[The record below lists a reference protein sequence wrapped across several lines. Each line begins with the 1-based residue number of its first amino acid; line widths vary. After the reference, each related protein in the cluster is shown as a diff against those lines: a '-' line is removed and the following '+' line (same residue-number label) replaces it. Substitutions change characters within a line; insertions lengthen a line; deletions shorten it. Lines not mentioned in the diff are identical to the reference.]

1 MTTPVQ
7 LAYKNL
13 LLVCMACAQLW
24 AQAQTA
30 APAPAPSPTLASLV
44 RDALDSH
51 PTTQSQRALVA
62 SAAAGVE
69 SARWQFYPTP
79 SVSLENA
86 TTSGTDPS
94 YQGDNRV
101 ATLRLQQPLYTGGR
115 LTAGADKAQASLDQS
130 QAALEESRLQ
140 LSLRVV
146 QAYGEWLSAHLKVQ
160 ASQKNEDTHNR
171 LLRQVQRRI
180 EEGVSA
186 ESDRVL
192 ALGRLDAV
200 RAEVTATQVQGD
212 MALARLGQLLGR
224 PIVGAALTRTVATP
238 RPVSALTAA
247 LLEQALGQS
256 AALQKAQSQVRVQE
270 ATVVERR
277 ADLLPEIYL
286 RAERQYGNF
295 NFANGAPV
303 NRFFVGVSSRLGAG
317 LSGLSNVAAARSQ
330 LEAARARVGEARAAW
345 WPSLSLT
352 AQGGGVSSELS
363 NLLKS
368 GASTWGVGL
377 LGALPLFDGGRR
389 EAGVNVAQAQLDG
402 SVIAF
407 REQFLLALK
416 DVEDQLGALALLQA
430 QGEANTRAV
439 AAAGQ
444 ALKLSDTRYRNG
456 LVSQLELLDARR
468 SELANR
474 RAALQVRSAQYQA
487 TVGLIRALGGG
498 WRDES
503 VRLAA
508 GRP

>member
-13 LLVCMACAQLW
+13 LLVCMACASVW
-24 AQAQTA
+24 AQAQTT
-30 APAPAPSPTLASLV
+30 APASVPSPTLASLV

-51 PTTQSQRALVA
+51 PATQSQRALVA

-79 SVSLENA
+79 SVSVENA
-86 TTSGTDPS
+86 TTSGADPS

-101 ATLRLQQPLYTGGR
+101 ATLRLQQPLYSGGR

-180 EEGVSA
+180 DEGVSA

-200 RAEVTATQVQGD
+200 RAEVTAAQVQGD

-224 PIVGAALTRTVATP
+224 PIAGAALTRTVATP
-238 RPVSALTAA
+238 RPVSAQTAA

-303 NRFFVGVSSRLGAG
+303 NRLFVGVSSRLGAG

-330 LEAARARVGEARAAW
+330 LEAALAEVQVQTRNLNEQVLADHAQFTATERRLASVQA
-345 WPSLSLT
+345 SL
-352 AQGGGVSSELS
+352 
-363 NLLKS
+363 
-368 GASTWGVGL
+368 
-377 LGALPLFDGGRR
+377 
-389 EAGVNVAQAQLDG
+389 
-402 SVIAF
+402 
-407 REQFLLALK
+407 
-416 DVEDQLGALALLQA
+416 
-430 QGEANTRAV
+430 
-439 AAAGQ
+439 
-444 ALKLSDTRYRNG
+444 
-456 LVSQLELLDARR
+456 
-468 SELANR
+468 
-474 RAALQVRSAQYQA
+474 RSAQS
-487 TVGLIRALGGG
+487 VS
-498 WRDES
+498 ES
-503 VRLAA
+503 FDRQFLA
-508 GRP
+508 GRKTWLDVMNAARELAQTEAQIADLLSTQVVVSWRLSFYTQGIEAVTQGTP

>member
-1 MTTPVQ
+1 VQ
-7 LAYKNL
+7 LAYKYL
-13 LLVCMACAQLW
+13 LLVCMACAPLW

-200 RAEVTATQVQGD
+200 RAEVTAAQVQGD

-330 LEAARARVGEARAAW
+330 LEAALAEVQVQTRNLIEQVLADHAQFMATERRLASVQA
-345 WPSLSLT
+345 SL
-352 AQGGGVSSELS
+352 
-363 NLLKS
+363 
-368 GASTWGVGL
+368 
-377 LGALPLFDGGRR
+377 
-389 EAGVNVAQAQLDG
+389 
-402 SVIAF
+402 
-407 REQFLLALK
+407 
-416 DVEDQLGALALLQA
+416 
-430 QGEANTRAV
+430 
-439 AAAGQ
+439 
-444 ALKLSDTRYRNG
+444 
-456 LVSQLELLDARR
+456 
-468 SELANR
+468 
-474 RAALQVRSAQYQA
+474 RSAQS
-487 TVGLIRALGGG
+487 VS
-498 WRDES
+498 ES
-503 VRLAA
+503 FDRQFLA
-508 GRP
+508 GRKTWLDVMNAARELAQTEAQIADLLSTQVVVSWRLSFYTQGIEAVTQGTP

>member
-1 MTTPVQ
+1 MTCAPV
-7 LAYKNL
+7 
-13 LLVCMACAQLW
+13 W

-171 LLRQVQRRI
+171 LLQQVQRRI
-180 EEGVSA
+180 GEGVSA

-200 RAEVTATQVQGD
+200 RAEVTAAQVQGD

-330 LEAARARVGEARAAW
+330 LEAALAEVQVQTRNLNEQVLADHAQFMATERRLASVQA
-345 WPSLSLT
+345 SL
-352 AQGGGVSSELS
+352 
-363 NLLKS
+363 
-368 GASTWGVGL
+368 
-377 LGALPLFDGGRR
+377 
-389 EAGVNVAQAQLDG
+389 
-402 SVIAF
+402 
-407 REQFLLALK
+407 
-416 DVEDQLGALALLQA
+416 
-430 QGEANTRAV
+430 
-439 AAAGQ
+439 
-444 ALKLSDTRYRNG
+444 
-456 LVSQLELLDARR
+456 
-468 SELANR
+468 
-474 RAALQVRSAQYQA
+474 RSAQS
-487 TVGLIRALGGG
+487 VS
-498 WRDES
+498 ES
-503 VRLAA
+503 FDRQFLA
-508 GRP
+508 GRKTWLDVMNAARELAQTEAQIADLLSTQVVVSWRLSFYTQGIEAVTQGTP

>member
-1 MTTPVQ
+1 MQ

-330 LEAARARVGEARAAW
+330 LEAALAEVQVQTRNLIEQVLADHAQFMATERRLASMQA
-345 WPSLSLT
+345 SL
-352 AQGGGVSSELS
+352 
-363 NLLKS
+363 
-368 GASTWGVGL
+368 
-377 LGALPLFDGGRR
+377 
-389 EAGVNVAQAQLDG
+389 
-402 SVIAF
+402 
-407 REQFLLALK
+407 
-416 DVEDQLGALALLQA
+416 
-430 QGEANTRAV
+430 
-439 AAAGQ
+439 
-444 ALKLSDTRYRNG
+444 
-456 LVSQLELLDARR
+456 
-468 SELANR
+468 
-474 RAALQVRSAQYQA
+474 RSAQS
-487 TVGLIRALGGG
+487 VS
-498 WRDES
+498 ES
-503 VRLAA
+503 FDRQFLA
-508 GRP
+508 GRKTWLDVMNAARELAQTEAQIADLLSTQVVVSWRLSFYTQGIEAVTQGTP

>member
-1 MTTPVQ
+1 MQ

-13 LLVCMACAQLW
+13 LLVCMACASVW
-24 AQAQTA
+24 AQAQTT
-30 APAPAPSPTLASLV
+30 APASVPSPTLASLV

-51 PTTQSQRALVA
+51 PATQSQRALVA

-79 SVSLENA
+79 SVSVENA
-86 TTSGTDPS
+86 TTSGADPS

-101 ATLRLQQPLYTGGR
+101 ATLRLQQPLYSGGR

-160 ASQKNEDTHNR
+160 ASQKNEDSHNR

-180 EEGVSA
+180 DEGVSA

-200 RAEVTATQVQGD
+200 RAEVTAAQVQGD

-224 PIVGAALTRTVATP
+224 PIAGAALTRTVATP
-238 RPVSALTAA
+238 RPVSAQTAA

-303 NRFFVGVSSRLGAG
+303 NRLFVGVSSRLGAG

-330 LEAARARVGEARAAW
+330 LEAALAEVQVQTRNLNEQVLADHAQFTATERRLASVQA
-345 WPSLSLT
+345 SL
-352 AQGGGVSSELS
+352 
-363 NLLKS
+363 
-368 GASTWGVGL
+368 
-377 LGALPLFDGGRR
+377 
-389 EAGVNVAQAQLDG
+389 
-402 SVIAF
+402 
-407 REQFLLALK
+407 
-416 DVEDQLGALALLQA
+416 
-430 QGEANTRAV
+430 
-439 AAAGQ
+439 
-444 ALKLSDTRYRNG
+444 
-456 LVSQLELLDARR
+456 
-468 SELANR
+468 
-474 RAALQVRSAQYQA
+474 RSAQS
-487 TVGLIRALGGG
+487 VS
-498 WRDES
+498 ES
-503 VRLAA
+503 FDRQFLA
-508 GRP
+508 GRKTWLDVMNAARELAQTEAQIADLLSTQVVVSWRLSFYTQGIEAVTQGTP

>member
-1 MTTPVQ
+1 MTCAPV
-7 LAYKNL
+7 
-13 LLVCMACAQLW
+13 W

-200 RAEVTATQVQGD
+200 RAEVTAAQVQGD

-330 LEAARARVGEARAAW
+330 LEAALAEVQVQTRNLIEQVLADHAQFMATERRLASMQA
-345 WPSLSLT
+345 SL
-352 AQGGGVSSELS
+352 
-363 NLLKS
+363 
-368 GASTWGVGL
+368 
-377 LGALPLFDGGRR
+377 
-389 EAGVNVAQAQLDG
+389 
-402 SVIAF
+402 
-407 REQFLLALK
+407 
-416 DVEDQLGALALLQA
+416 
-430 QGEANTRAV
+430 
-439 AAAGQ
+439 
-444 ALKLSDTRYRNG
+444 
-456 LVSQLELLDARR
+456 
-468 SELANR
+468 
-474 RAALQVRSAQYQA
+474 RSAQS
-487 TVGLIRALGGG
+487 VS
-498 WRDES
+498 ES
-503 VRLAA
+503 FDRQFLA
-508 GRP
+508 GRKTWLDVMNAARELAQTEAQIADLLSTQVVVSWRLSFYTQGIEAVTQGTP

>member
-1 MTTPVQ
+1 MTIPVQ

-13 LLVCMACAQLW
+13 LLVCMACAPVW
-24 AQAQTA
+24 AQAQTT

-101 ATLRLQQPLYTGGR
+101 ATLRLQQPLYSGGR

-160 ASQKNEDTHNR
+160 ASQKNEDSHNR

-180 EEGVSA
+180 DEGVSA

-200 RAEVTATQVQGD
+200 RAEVTAAQVQGD

-224 PIVGAALTRTVATP
+224 PIVGAALTSTVATP
-238 RPVSALTAA
+238 RPVSAQTAA

-277 ADLLPEIYL
+277 ADLLPEVYL

-295 NFANGAPV
+295 NFTNGAPV
-303 NRFFVGVSSRLGAG
+303 NRLFVGVSSRLGAG

-330 LEAARARVGEARAAW
+330 LEAALAEVQVQTRNLNEQVLADHAQFMATERRLASVQA
-345 WPSLSLT
+345 SL
-352 AQGGGVSSELS
+352 
-363 NLLKS
+363 
-368 GASTWGVGL
+368 
-377 LGALPLFDGGRR
+377 
-389 EAGVNVAQAQLDG
+389 
-402 SVIAF
+402 
-407 REQFLLALK
+407 
-416 DVEDQLGALALLQA
+416 
-430 QGEANTRAV
+430 
-439 AAAGQ
+439 
-444 ALKLSDTRYRNG
+444 
-456 LVSQLELLDARR
+456 
-468 SELANR
+468 
-474 RAALQVRSAQYQA
+474 RSAQS
-487 TVGLIRALGGG
+487 VS
-498 WRDES
+498 ES
-503 VRLAA
+503 FDRQFLA
-508 GRP
+508 GRKTWLDVMNAARELAQTEAIIADLLSTQVVVSWRLSFYTQGIEAVTQGTP

>member
-1 MTTPVQ
+1 MQ

-13 LLVCMACAQLW
+13 LLVCMACAPVW
-24 AQAQTA
+24 AQAQTT
-30 APAPAPSPTLASLV
+30 APAPVPSPTLASLV

-86 TTSGTDPS
+86 TTSGADPS

-101 ATLRLQQPLYTGGR
+101 ATLRLQQPLYSGGR

-180 EEGVSA
+180 DEGVSA

-200 RAEVTATQVQGD
+200 RAEVTAAQVQGD

-303 NRFFVGVSSRLGAG
+303 NRLFVGVSSRLGAG

-330 LEAARARVGEARAAW
+330 LEAALAEVQVQTRNLNEQVLADHAQFTATERRLASVQA
-345 WPSLSLT
+345 SL
-352 AQGGGVSSELS
+352 
-363 NLLKS
+363 
-368 GASTWGVGL
+368 
-377 LGALPLFDGGRR
+377 
-389 EAGVNVAQAQLDG
+389 
-402 SVIAF
+402 
-407 REQFLLALK
+407 
-416 DVEDQLGALALLQA
+416 
-430 QGEANTRAV
+430 
-439 AAAGQ
+439 
-444 ALKLSDTRYRNG
+444 
-456 LVSQLELLDARR
+456 
-468 SELANR
+468 
-474 RAALQVRSAQYQA
+474 RSAQS
-487 TVGLIRALGGG
+487 VS
-498 WRDES
+498 ES
-503 VRLAA
+503 FDRQFLA
-508 GRP
+508 GRKTWLDVMNAARELAQTEAQIADLLSTQVVVSWRLSFYTQGIEAVTQGTP

>member
-13 LLVCMACAQLW
+13 LLVCMACASVW
-24 AQAQTA
+24 AQAQTT
-30 APAPAPSPTLASLV
+30 APAPVPSPTLASLV

-51 PTTQSQRALVA
+51 PATQSQRALVA

-79 SVSLENA
+79 SVSVENA
-86 TTSGTDPS
+86 TTSGADPS

-101 ATLRLQQPLYTGGR
+101 ATLRLQQPLYSGGR

-160 ASQKNEDTHNR
+160 ASQKNEDSHNR

-180 EEGVSA
+180 DEGVSA

-200 RAEVTATQVQGD
+200 RAEVTAAQVQGD

-224 PIVGAALTRTVATP
+224 PIAGAALTRTVATP
-238 RPVSALTAA
+238 RPVSAQTAA

-303 NRFFVGVSSRLGAG
+303 NRLFVGVSSRLGAG

-330 LEAARARVGEARAAW
+330 LEAALAEVQVQTRNLNEQVLADHAQFTATERRLASVQA
-345 WPSLSLT
+345 SL
-352 AQGGGVSSELS
+352 
-363 NLLKS
+363 
-368 GASTWGVGL
+368 
-377 LGALPLFDGGRR
+377 
-389 EAGVNVAQAQLDG
+389 
-402 SVIAF
+402 
-407 REQFLLALK
+407 
-416 DVEDQLGALALLQA
+416 
-430 QGEANTRAV
+430 
-439 AAAGQ
+439 
-444 ALKLSDTRYRNG
+444 
-456 LVSQLELLDARR
+456 
-468 SELANR
+468 
-474 RAALQVRSAQYQA
+474 RSAQS
-487 TVGLIRALGGG
+487 VS
-498 WRDES
+498 ES
-503 VRLAA
+503 FDRQFLA
-508 GRP
+508 GRKTWLDVMNAARELAQTEALIADLLATQVVVSWRLSFYTQGIEAVTQGTP

>member
-1 MTTPVQ
+1 MQ

-13 LLVCMACAQLW
+13 LLVCMACAPLW
-24 AQAQTA
+24 AQAQTT

-115 LTAGADKAQASLDQS
+115 LTAGAEKAQASLDQS

-200 RAEVTATQVQGD
+200 RAEVTAAQVQGD

-330 LEAARARVGEARAAW
+330 LEAALAEVQVQTRNLIEQVLADHAQFMATERRLASVQA
-345 WPSLSLT
+345 SL
-352 AQGGGVSSELS
+352 
-363 NLLKS
+363 
-368 GASTWGVGL
+368 
-377 LGALPLFDGGRR
+377 
-389 EAGVNVAQAQLDG
+389 
-402 SVIAF
+402 
-407 REQFLLALK
+407 
-416 DVEDQLGALALLQA
+416 
-430 QGEANTRAV
+430 
-439 AAAGQ
+439 
-444 ALKLSDTRYRNG
+444 
-456 LVSQLELLDARR
+456 
-468 SELANR
+468 
-474 RAALQVRSAQYQA
+474 RSAQS
-487 TVGLIRALGGG
+487 VS
-498 WRDES
+498 ES
-503 VRLAA
+503 FDRQFLA
-508 GRP
+508 GRKTWLDVMNAARELAQTEAQIADLLSTQVVVSWRLSFYTQGIEAVTQGTP

>member
-13 LLVCMACAQLW
+13 LLVCMACAPVW
-24 AQAQTA
+24 AQAQTT

-51 PTTQSQRALVA
+51 PATQSQRALVA

-86 TTSGTDPS
+86 TTSGADPS

-101 ATLRLQQPLYTGGR
+101 ATFRLQQPLYSGGR

-160 ASQKNEDTHNR
+160 ASQKNEDSHNR

-180 EEGVSA
+180 DEGVSA

-200 RAEVTATQVQGD
+200 RAEVTAAQVQGD

-224 PIVGAALTRTVATP
+224 PIAGDALTRTVATP
-238 RPVSALTAA
+238 RPVSAQTAP

-256 AALQKAQSQVRVQE
+256 AALQKAQSLVRVQE

-295 NFANGAPV
+295 NFTNGAPV
-303 NRFFVGVSSRLGAG
+303 NRLFVGVSSRLGAG
-317 LSGLSNVAAARSQ
+317 LSGLSNVAAAQSQ
-330 LEAARARVGEARAAW
+330 LEAALAEVQVQTRNLNEQVLADHAQFTATERRLASVQA
-345 WPSLSLT
+345 SL
-352 AQGGGVSSELS
+352 
-363 NLLKS
+363 
-368 GASTWGVGL
+368 
-377 LGALPLFDGGRR
+377 
-389 EAGVNVAQAQLDG
+389 
-402 SVIAF
+402 
-407 REQFLLALK
+407 
-416 DVEDQLGALALLQA
+416 
-430 QGEANTRAV
+430 
-439 AAAGQ
+439 
-444 ALKLSDTRYRNG
+444 
-456 LVSQLELLDARR
+456 
-468 SELANR
+468 
-474 RAALQVRSAQYQA
+474 RSAQS
-487 TVGLIRALGGG
+487 VS
-498 WRDES
+498 ES
-503 VRLAA
+503 FDRQFLA
-508 GRP
+508 GRKTWLDVMNAARELAQTEAQIADLLSTQVVVSWRLSFYTQGIEAVTQGTP

>member
-13 LLVCMACAQLW
+13 LLVCMACASVW
-24 AQAQTA
+24 AQAQTT

-86 TTSGTDPS
+86 TTSGADPS

-101 ATLRLQQPLYTGGR
+101 ATLRLQQPLYSGGR

-180 EEGVSA
+180 DEGVSA

-200 RAEVTATQVQGD
+200 RAEVTAAQVQGD

-303 NRFFVGVSSRLGAG
+303 NRLFVGVSSRLGAG

-330 LEAARARVGEARAAW
+330 LEAALAEVQVQTRNLNEQVLADHAQFTATERRLASVQA
-345 WPSLSLT
+345 SL
-352 AQGGGVSSELS
+352 
-363 NLLKS
+363 
-368 GASTWGVGL
+368 
-377 LGALPLFDGGRR
+377 
-389 EAGVNVAQAQLDG
+389 
-402 SVIAF
+402 
-407 REQFLLALK
+407 
-416 DVEDQLGALALLQA
+416 
-430 QGEANTRAV
+430 
-439 AAAGQ
+439 
-444 ALKLSDTRYRNG
+444 
-456 LVSQLELLDARR
+456 
-468 SELANR
+468 
-474 RAALQVRSAQYQA
+474 RSAQS
-487 TVGLIRALGGG
+487 VS
-498 WRDES
+498 ES
-503 VRLAA
+503 FDRQFLA
-508 GRP
+508 GRKTWLDVMNAARELAQTEAQIADLLSTQVVVSWRLSFYTQGIEAVTQGTP

>member
-13 LLVCMACAQLW
+13 LLVCMACASVW
-24 AQAQTA
+24 AQAQTT

-86 TTSGTDPS
+86 TTSGADPS

-101 ATLRLQQPLYTGGR
+101 ATLRLQQPLYSGGR

-180 EEGVSA
+180 DEGVSA

-200 RAEVTATQVQGD
+200 RAEVTAAQVQGD

-224 PIVGAALTRTVATP
+224 PIAGDALTRTVATP
-238 RPVSALTAA
+238 RPVSAQTAA

-303 NRFFVGVSSRLGAG
+303 NRLFVGVSSRLGAG

-330 LEAARARVGEARAAW
+330 LEAALAEVQVQTRNLNEQVLADHAQFTATERRLASVQA
-345 WPSLSLT
+345 SL
-352 AQGGGVSSELS
+352 
-363 NLLKS
+363 
-368 GASTWGVGL
+368 
-377 LGALPLFDGGRR
+377 
-389 EAGVNVAQAQLDG
+389 
-402 SVIAF
+402 
-407 REQFLLALK
+407 
-416 DVEDQLGALALLQA
+416 
-430 QGEANTRAV
+430 
-439 AAAGQ
+439 
-444 ALKLSDTRYRNG
+444 
-456 LVSQLELLDARR
+456 
-468 SELANR
+468 
-474 RAALQVRSAQYQA
+474 RSAQS
-487 TVGLIRALGGG
+487 VS
-498 WRDES
+498 ES
-503 VRLAA
+503 FDRQFLA
-508 GRP
+508 GRKTWLDVMNAARELAQTEAQIADLLSTQVVVSWRLSFYTQGIEAVTQGTP

>member
-1 MTTPVQ
+1 M
-7 LAYKNL
+7 
-13 LLVCMACAQLW
+13 
-24 AQAQTA
+24 
-30 APAPAPSPTLASLV
+30 
-44 RDALDSH
+44 
-51 PTTQSQRALVA
+51 A

-101 ATLRLQQPLYTGGR
+101 ATLRLQQPLYSGGR

-160 ASQKNEDTHNR
+160 ASQKNEDSHNR

-180 EEGVSA
+180 DEGVSA

-200 RAEVTATQVQGD
+200 RAEVTAAQVQGD

-224 PIVGAALTRTVATP
+224 PIVGAALTSTVATP
-238 RPVSALTAA
+238 RPVSAQTAA

-277 ADLLPEIYL
+277 ADLLPEVYL

-295 NFANGAPV
+295 NFTNGAPV
-303 NRFFVGVSSRLGAG
+303 NRLFVGVSSRLGAG

-330 LEAARARVGEARAAW
+330 LEAALAEVQVQTRNLNEQVLADHAQFMATERRLASVQA
-345 WPSLSLT
+345 SL
-352 AQGGGVSSELS
+352 
-363 NLLKS
+363 
-368 GASTWGVGL
+368 
-377 LGALPLFDGGRR
+377 
-389 EAGVNVAQAQLDG
+389 
-402 SVIAF
+402 
-407 REQFLLALK
+407 
-416 DVEDQLGALALLQA
+416 
-430 QGEANTRAV
+430 
-439 AAAGQ
+439 
-444 ALKLSDTRYRNG
+444 
-456 LVSQLELLDARR
+456 
-468 SELANR
+468 
-474 RAALQVRSAQYQA
+474 RSAQS
-487 TVGLIRALGGG
+487 VS
-498 WRDES
+498 ES
-503 VRLAA
+503 FDRQFLA
-508 GRP
+508 GRKTWLDVMNAARELAQTEAIIADLLSTQVVVSWRLSFYTQGIEAVTQGTP

>member
-1 MTTPVQ
+1 MQ

-13 LLVCMACAQLW
+13 LLVCMACAPVW

-115 LTAGADKAQASLDQS
+115 LTAGAEKAQASLDQS

-200 RAEVTATQVQGD
+200 RAEVTAAQVQGD

-330 LEAARARVGEARAAW
+330 LEAALAEVQVQTRNLIEQVLADHAQFMATERRLASMQA
-345 WPSLSLT
+345 SL
-352 AQGGGVSSELS
+352 
-363 NLLKS
+363 
-368 GASTWGVGL
+368 
-377 LGALPLFDGGRR
+377 
-389 EAGVNVAQAQLDG
+389 
-402 SVIAF
+402 
-407 REQFLLALK
+407 
-416 DVEDQLGALALLQA
+416 
-430 QGEANTRAV
+430 
-439 AAAGQ
+439 
-444 ALKLSDTRYRNG
+444 
-456 LVSQLELLDARR
+456 
-468 SELANR
+468 
-474 RAALQVRSAQYQA
+474 RSAQS
-487 TVGLIRALGGG
+487 VS
-498 WRDES
+498 ES
-503 VRLAA
+503 FDRQFLA
-508 GRP
+508 GRKTWLDVMNAARELAQTEAQIADLLSTQVVVSWRLSFYTQGIEAVTQGTP

>member
-1 MTTPVQ
+1 
-7 LAYKNL
+7 
-13 LLVCMACAQLW
+13 MACAQLW

-330 LEAARARVGEARAAW
+330 LEAALAEVQVQTRNLIEQVLADHAQFMATERRLASMQA
-345 WPSLSLT
+345 SL
-352 AQGGGVSSELS
+352 
-363 NLLKS
+363 
-368 GASTWGVGL
+368 
-377 LGALPLFDGGRR
+377 
-389 EAGVNVAQAQLDG
+389 
-402 SVIAF
+402 
-407 REQFLLALK
+407 
-416 DVEDQLGALALLQA
+416 
-430 QGEANTRAV
+430 
-439 AAAGQ
+439 
-444 ALKLSDTRYRNG
+444 
-456 LVSQLELLDARR
+456 
-468 SELANR
+468 
-474 RAALQVRSAQYQA
+474 RSAQS
-487 TVGLIRALGGG
+487 VS
-498 WRDES
+498 ES
-503 VRLAA
+503 FDRQFLA
-508 GRP
+508 GRKTWLDVMNAARELAQTEAQIADLLSTQVVVSWRLSFYTQGIEAVTQGTP

>member
-13 LLVCMACAQLW
+13 LLVCMACVPVW
-24 AQAQTA
+24 VQAQTT

-86 TTSGTDPS
+86 TTSGADPS

-101 ATLRLQQPLYTGGR
+101 ATLRLQQPLYSGGR

-160 ASQKNEDTHNR
+160 ASQKNEDSHNR
-171 LLRQVQRRI
+171 LLRQVERRI
-180 EEGVSA
+180 DEGVSA

-200 RAEVTATQVQGD
+200 RAEVTAAQVQGD

-224 PIVGAALTRTVATP
+224 PIAGDALTRTVATP
-238 RPVSALTAA
+238 RPVSAQTAA

-256 AALQKAQSQVRVQE
+256 AAVQKAQSLVRVQE

-295 NFANGAPV
+295 NFTNGAPV
-303 NRFFVGVSSRLGAG
+303 NRLFVGVSSRLGAG

-330 LEAARARVGEARAAW
+330 LEAALAEVQVQTRNLNEQVLADHAQFTATERRLASVQA
-345 WPSLSLT
+345 SL
-352 AQGGGVSSELS
+352 
-363 NLLKS
+363 
-368 GASTWGVGL
+368 
-377 LGALPLFDGGRR
+377 
-389 EAGVNVAQAQLDG
+389 
-402 SVIAF
+402 
-407 REQFLLALK
+407 
-416 DVEDQLGALALLQA
+416 
-430 QGEANTRAV
+430 
-439 AAAGQ
+439 
-444 ALKLSDTRYRNG
+444 
-456 LVSQLELLDARR
+456 
-468 SELANR
+468 
-474 RAALQVRSAQYQA
+474 RSAQS
-487 TVGLIRALGGG
+487 VS
-498 WRDES
+498 ES
-503 VRLAA
+503 FDRQFLA
-508 GRP
+508 GRKTWLDVMNAARELAQTEAQIADLLSTQVVVSWRLSFYTQGIEAVTQGTP

>member
-330 LEAARARVGEARAAW
+330 LEAALAEVQVQTRNLIEQVLADHAQFMATERRLASMQA
-345 WPSLSLT
+345 SL
-352 AQGGGVSSELS
+352 
-363 NLLKS
+363 
-368 GASTWGVGL
+368 
-377 LGALPLFDGGRR
+377 
-389 EAGVNVAQAQLDG
+389 
-402 SVIAF
+402 
-407 REQFLLALK
+407 
-416 DVEDQLGALALLQA
+416 
-430 QGEANTRAV
+430 
-439 AAAGQ
+439 
-444 ALKLSDTRYRNG
+444 
-456 LVSQLELLDARR
+456 
-468 SELANR
+468 
-474 RAALQVRSAQYQA
+474 RSAQS
-487 TVGLIRALGGG
+487 VS
-498 WRDES
+498 ES
-503 VRLAA
+503 FDRQFLA
-508 GRP
+508 GRKTWLDVMNAARELAQTEAQIADLLSTQVVVSWRLSFYTQGIEAVTQGTP

>member
-13 LLVCMACAQLW
+13 LLVCMACVPVW
-24 AQAQTA
+24 AQAQTT

-86 TTSGTDPS
+86 TTSGADPS

-101 ATLRLQQPLYTGGR
+101 ATLRLQQPLYSGGR

-160 ASQKNEDTHNR
+160 ASQKNEDSHNR
-171 LLRQVQRRI
+171 LLRQVERRI
-180 EEGVSA
+180 DEGVSA

-200 RAEVTATQVQGD
+200 RAEVTAAQVQGD

-224 PIVGAALTRTVATP
+224 PIAGDALTRTVATP
-238 RPVSALTAA
+238 RPVSAQTAA

-256 AALQKAQSQVRVQE
+256 AAVQKAQSLVRVQE

-295 NFANGAPV
+295 NFTNGAPV
-303 NRFFVGVSSRLGAG
+303 NRLFVGVSSRLGAG

-330 LEAARARVGEARAAW
+330 LEAALAEVQVQTRNLNEQVLADHAQFTATERRLASVQA
-345 WPSLSLT
+345 SL
-352 AQGGGVSSELS
+352 
-363 NLLKS
+363 
-368 GASTWGVGL
+368 
-377 LGALPLFDGGRR
+377 
-389 EAGVNVAQAQLDG
+389 
-402 SVIAF
+402 
-407 REQFLLALK
+407 
-416 DVEDQLGALALLQA
+416 
-430 QGEANTRAV
+430 
-439 AAAGQ
+439 
-444 ALKLSDTRYRNG
+444 
-456 LVSQLELLDARR
+456 
-468 SELANR
+468 
-474 RAALQVRSAQYQA
+474 RSAQSVSESFDRQFLA
-487 TVGLIRALGGG
+487 GRKT
-498 WRDES
+498 WRDVMNAARELAQTEAQIADLLS
-503 VRLAA
+503 TQVVVSWRLSFYTQGIEAVTQ
-508 GRP
+508 GTP

>member
-13 LLVCMACAQLW
+13 LWVCMACAPVW
-24 AQAQTA
+24 AQAQTT
-30 APAPAPSPTLASLV
+30 APVPAPSPTLASLV

-86 TTSGTDPS
+86 TTSGADPS

-101 ATLRLQQPLYTGGR
+101 ATFRLQQPLYSGGR

-160 ASQKNEDTHNR
+160 ASQKNEDSHNR

-180 EEGVSA
+180 DEGVSA

-200 RAEVTATQVQGD
+200 RAEVTAAQVQGD

-224 PIVGAALTRTVATP
+224 PIAGDALTRTVATP
-238 RPVSALTAA
+238 RPVSAQTAA

-256 AALQKAQSQVRVQE
+256 AAVQKAQSLVRVQE

-295 NFANGAPV
+295 NFTNGAPV
-303 NRFFVGVSSRLGAG
+303 NRLFVGVSSRLGAG

-330 LEAARARVGEARAAW
+330 LEAALAEVQVQTRNLNEQVLADHAQFTATERRLASVQA
-345 WPSLSLT
+345 SL
-352 AQGGGVSSELS
+352 
-363 NLLKS
+363 
-368 GASTWGVGL
+368 
-377 LGALPLFDGGRR
+377 
-389 EAGVNVAQAQLDG
+389 
-402 SVIAF
+402 
-407 REQFLLALK
+407 
-416 DVEDQLGALALLQA
+416 
-430 QGEANTRAV
+430 
-439 AAAGQ
+439 
-444 ALKLSDTRYRNG
+444 
-456 LVSQLELLDARR
+456 
-468 SELANR
+468 
-474 RAALQVRSAQYQA
+474 RSAQS
-487 TVGLIRALGGG
+487 VS
-498 WRDES
+498 ES
-503 VRLAA
+503 FDRQFLA
-508 GRP
+508 GRKTWLDVMNAARELAQTEAQIADLLSTQVVVSWRLSFYTQGIEAVTQGTP

>member
-13 LLVCMACAQLW
+13 LLVCMACAPVW
-24 AQAQTA
+24 AQAQTT

-86 TTSGTDPS
+86 TTSGADPS

-101 ATLRLQQPLYTGGR
+101 ATLRLQQPLYSGGR

-160 ASQKNEDTHNR
+160 ASQKNEDSHNR

-180 EEGVSA
+180 DEGVSA

-200 RAEVTATQVQGD
+200 RAEVTAAQVQGD

-224 PIVGAALTRTVATP
+224 PIAGDALTRTVATP
-238 RPVSALTAA
+238 RPVSAQTAA

-256 AALQKAQSQVRVQE
+256 AAVQKAQSLVRVQE

-295 NFANGAPV
+295 NFTNGAPV
-303 NRFFVGVSSRLGAG
+303 NRLFVGVSSRLGAG

-330 LEAARARVGEARAAW
+330 LEAALAEVQVQTRNLNEQVLADHAQFTATERRLASVQA
-345 WPSLSLT
+345 SL
-352 AQGGGVSSELS
+352 
-363 NLLKS
+363 
-368 GASTWGVGL
+368 
-377 LGALPLFDGGRR
+377 
-389 EAGVNVAQAQLDG
+389 
-402 SVIAF
+402 
-407 REQFLLALK
+407 
-416 DVEDQLGALALLQA
+416 
-430 QGEANTRAV
+430 
-439 AAAGQ
+439 
-444 ALKLSDTRYRNG
+444 
-456 LVSQLELLDARR
+456 
-468 SELANR
+468 
-474 RAALQVRSAQYQA
+474 RSAQS
-487 TVGLIRALGGG
+487 VS
-498 WRDES
+498 ES
-503 VRLAA
+503 FDRQFLA
-508 GRP
+508 GRKTWLDVMNAARELAQTEAQIADLLSTQVVVSWRLSFYTQGIEAVTQGTP